1 MMKYTKEYLA
11 QLLERFM
18 NGTST
23 LEEESVLANYFRHTA
38 VPKEWAAYK
47 KMFAYFDTGMPPVN
61 MSRKR
66 LLKPWLA
73 AASIAILGILTF
85 SLWPRPEQPPVAEV
99 KKMTVQPPVKHET
112 VKNTYEAVPV
122 SRSLQSRPRPILSD
136 GRKNSSGVHS
146 PKGNPEVALK
156 KLEAENAQLKA
167 QLENVQKEIEQIR
180 EQLIISEMQARGYQA
195 VYQEDG
201 NIQFVGM
208 SQGTLSVE
216 L

>member
-1 MMKYTKEYLA
+1 MMKYTKEYIA

-38 VPKEWAAYK
+38 VSKEWAAYK

-99 KKMTVQPPVKHET
+99 KKMTV
-112 VKNTYEAVPV
+112 
-122 SRSLQSRPRPILSD
+122 
-136 GRKNSSGVHS
+136 
-146 PKGNPEVALK
+146 
-156 KLEAENAQLKA
+156 
-167 QLENVQKEIEQIR
+167 
-180 EQLIISEMQARGYQA
+180 
-195 VYQEDG
+195 
-201 NIQFVGM
+201 
-208 SQGTLSVE
+208 
-216 L
+216 